1 MLLSDYC
8 SLSKEIK
15 TLATRYWLSVI
26 LEHLNL
32 QNVNQLSKATQ
43 QLKGVHRSAQCSA
56 SFLYKKMKES
66 AIESE
71 AKIKLMNVLVPGSS
85 LCLTNPLWALLD
97 SDRIDI
103 EFANTIIFSLNAHI
117 TACLFEPM
125 TDMAY
130 PKRTKSLTKGQI
142 KTIASFNSPDALT
155 CLLALSLLHQ
165 EHRDLLEKHA
175 YQIFVRLTIFTPLKS
190 IRSELYEIIRLRFYN
205 RSTAEL
211 NDHYRNARHAT
222 ASLKMESNQYL
233 ELHSSFVPVPSQ
245 HFDEV
250 DELYSS
256 MTDDMVFLGLIKN
269 MPYQKMLFIQEFDN
283 TDRGWIWSGIRRMKS
298 GHDLRTTNR
307 YFSKLLDRMNY
318 ISRYQ

>member
-8 SLSKEIK
+8 SLSKDIK

-130 PKRTKSLTKGQI
+130 PKRTKLLTKSQI

-155 CLLALSLLHQ
+155 CLLALSLVHQ
-165 EHRDLLEKHA
+165 NKKIFLEKHA
-175 YQIFVRLTIFTPLKS
+175 YQMFVRLTIFTPLKS
-190 IRSELYEIIRLRFYN
+190 IRSELYEIIRHRFYN
-205 RSTAEL
+205 RATAEL
-211 NDHYRNARHAT
+211 NDHNRKLHYDSHLCRFYKN
-222 ASLKMESNQYL
+222 SCI
-233 ELHSSFVPVPSQ
+233 ELHSSFVSVPFGY
-245 HFDEV
+245 FDELNK
-250 DELYSS
+250 LYS
-256 MTDDMVFLGLIKN
+256 TLTNDMVSLGLIKN
-269 MPYQKMLFIQEFDN
+269 TPYQKMLFIQEFDN
-283 TDRGWIWSGIRRMKS
+283 TDRGWIFSGICNLKNGR
-298 GHDLRTTNR
+298 DLPAANR
-307 YFSKLLDRMNY
+307 CLSELLDRMNY